1 MARDLADWEPE
12 SAPRTDDAP
21 AAPSAFD
28 ADGVVDDFINLA
40 EWLRD
45 REAAAWAR

>member
-1 MARDLADWEPE
+1 MARDLADWETP
-12 SAPRTDDAP
+12 SAAQTDDAP
-21 AAPSAFD
+21 AAPPAFD

-45 REAAAWAR
+45 REATAWAR